1 MTKYAA
7 IETTTSS
14 HWVPGDER
22 SRTNPG
28 HGYPEGYETTTT
40 TTLHEFDTLEQL
52 TAWLERQQKSSY
64 SRDKKY
70 RLIQFEEL
78 QARTTISVEVVPQ

>member
-1 MTKYAA
+1 MRYAA

-14 HWVPGDER
+14 HWVEGDER

-28 HGYPEGYETTTT
+28 HGYPAGYETTTT
-40 TTLHEFDTLEQL
+40 TTLHEFDTVEQL
-52 TAWLERQQKSSY
+52 TAWLTRQQQSSY

-70 RLIQFEEL
+70 RLIQFQEL
-78 QARTTISVEVVPQ
+78 KAETTIAVSVAPA